1 MNFKS
6 QMKVITP
13 YHNSL
18 SIELHI
24 LEGSLLLDRAGGW
37 WSGDSH
43 EWLTYCVPR
52 ICHSFMTSSLGCLL
66 SLWQVGA
73 LVVRC
78 LSESRPK
85 LFNIFG
91 SIIPKLIINKC
102 LAIHSFPGIR
112 GRIPFDSSILYRNTG
127 MWTRFLFHY
136 FVTYLSRWQY
146 KSEYLPAT
154 LLAKTWFIARLYWQ
168 RFMSAWCS
176 LNNPPPSQRS
186 ITLKLISPSSAS
198 AVKLSRFKYIKR
210 IHKNKI

>member
-1 MNFKS
+1 MDGGL
-6 QMKVITP
+6 VIRT
-13 YHNSL
+13 S
-18 SIELHI
+18 
-24 LEGSLLLDRAGGW
+24 D
-37 WSGDSH
+37 
-43 EWLTYCVPR
+43 WLTVMPR

-154 LLAKTWFIARLYWQ
+154 LLAKTSYGVIYCPPILTTIYVRVVLLEHSSSVSEEYHTEIDFAIECI
-168 RFMSAWCS
+168 CS
-176 LNNPPPSQRS
+176 EIITIQIYKEDSQKQNLV
-186 ITLKLISPSSAS
+186 TLL
-198 AVKLSRFKYIKR
+198 
-210 IHKNKI
+210 